1 MKIIGTKIVNNRTVN
16 VWEYTEEEIAD
27 MKAKAEQA
35 KVEMEAKKAEM
46 EAKRKQQT

>member
-16 VWEYTEEEIAD
+16 VWEYTEEEIDD

-35 KVEMEAKKAEM
+35 KAEM
-46 EAKRKQQT
+46 EAMRKQHA